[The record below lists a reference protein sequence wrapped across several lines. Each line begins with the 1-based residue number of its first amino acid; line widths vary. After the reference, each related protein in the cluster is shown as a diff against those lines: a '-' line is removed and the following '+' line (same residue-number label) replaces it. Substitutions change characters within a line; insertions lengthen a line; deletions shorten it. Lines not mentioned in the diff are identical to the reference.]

1 MEGDDDGD
9 DGDGDGGGGGG
20 GSMSVDSL
28 VAAADAADASAAADA
43 ESGGGG
49 GEGPSSMKRSTLSS
63 ASLDEDA
70 KATLAADPE
79 LAGSVALRRNVSVN
93 AATALST
100 MGGQS

>member
-1 MEGDDDGD
+1 MDGDDDGDDD

-28 VAAADAADASAAADA
+28 VAAADASAAADA

-100 MGGQS
+100 MGGLS

>member
-1 MEGDDDGD
+1 MEGD
-9 DGDGDGGGGGG
+9 DGDGDGGGGGGG

-28 VAAADAADASAAADA
+28 VAAADAADASAAA

-49 GEGPSSMKRSTLSS
+49 GEGPSAMKRSTLSS